1 VSKGDAREQV
11 LRALYAAEQRGAAEP
26 DASGLDGRARQ
37 MLQGVWEHRDEL
49 DRSLEEAATNWRV
62 ERMPVVDRN
71 ILRVALYELR
81 YDHET
86 PTSVVIAEAVK
97 RAKEYSTEKSGTFV
111 NGVLSTLAGSERSS
125 AADDG
130 PVTLPP
136 TVL

>member
-11 LRALYAAEQRGAAEP
+11 LRALYAAEQSEAAEP
-26 DASGLDGRARQ
+26 DASGLDGRARR

-62 ERMPVVDRN
+62 ERMPVIDRN
-71 ILRVALYELR
+71 ILRMALYELR
-81 YDHET
+81 YDDET

-97 RAKEYSTEKSGTFV
+97 RAKEYSTEKSGAFV

>member
-1 VSKGDAREQV
+1 
-11 LRALYAAEQRGAAEP
+11 
-26 DASGLDGRARQ
+26 

>member
-1 VSKGDAREQV
+1 
-11 LRALYAAEQRGAAEP
+11 
-26 DASGLDGRARQ
+26 
-37 MLQGVWEHRDEL
+37 MLQGVWEHRGEL
-49 DRSLEEAATNWRV
+49 DRSLEEASTNWHV

-86 PTSVVIAEAVK
+86 PASVVIAEAVK
-97 RAKEYSTEKSGTFV
+97 RAQEYSTEKSGAFV

-125 AADDG
+125 AADNG